1 MYSNWI
7 IKNKSYEIEEEWM
20 GLITALVIRL
30 TVKIV
35 PANAERTQAIFMS
48 CFI

>member
-1 MYSNWI
+1 MYSNLI

-20 GLITALVIRL
+20 GLITALVISL

-35 PANAERTQAIFMS
+35 PSSAERTQAIFMS